1 MARWAR
7 KNLMVDP
14 DAIRQLAQQ
23 RGTSESEAVREA
35 VDVALATQEMVA
47 ALQGLHQLG
56 AFADSERLYGP
67 LSDAAAAADQE
78 ARPRR
83 RSRRA

>member
-1 MARWAR
+1 MARWVR

-14 DAIRQLAQQ
+14 EAIRELAQQ

-35 VDVALATQEMVA
+35 VDLALATREMVA
-47 ALQGLHQLG
+47 ALQGLHELG
-56 AFADSERLYGP
+56 AFANAEHLYGP
-67 LSDAAAAADQE
+67 LSGGAAAADHD
-78 ARPRR
+78 ARPHR